1 MNPTDSS
8 DATREARARAYIHD
22 LRAFYRLAGTAALV
36 LVITFT
42 INYVTNPG
50 RWWVLWV
57 AFGFGVALAFSGV
70 KLLLKGR
77 LFGPDW
83 EERKVREILDREQR

>member
-1 MNPTDSS
+1 MNPTESS
-8 DATREARARAYIHD
+8 DAAREARARAYIHD

-42 INYVTNPG
+42 INYVTNPD
-50 RWWVLWV
+50 RWWALWV

-77 LFGPDW
+77 LFGADW
-83 EERKVREILDREQR
+83 EERKVREYLDRNPR